1 MRKYLLQIIVFLS
14 LSCIQAFP
22 QDVRTEKSDR
32 PGVWNGN
39 VSLNYGSNF
48 EYLGY
53 DGHKWTSYR
62 AGGEATVGYSTPK
75 FNIEASGNLSYS
87 YRTYVVTGMT
97 IKMVKDTAVDINF
110 TTKEVQNIQNGASVK
125 GGWNIS
131 SSDRL
136 AFSYVYRFEH
146 NVSTNGGASLTA
158 EQKAD
163 TASLTSLSG
172 TKEAIDNTIGRHT
185 VHLNYSHKFFKPG
198 RTIDAGYEFS
208 FLNDTRM
215 SDWTK
220 YDYHIKEDPEGSDD
234 PVIYETTRYYR
245 IMPHLFGYI
254 NLLKVQYSEKQFAD
268 VRNLDMDFTLEGLI
282 ETNRDHQRAATLDGT
297 EWKDSTDYH
306 EDFLFN
312 AITLSPKVHGK
323 YTRGVYTIDASYT
336 PQFYTRKLDADAHS
350 GSFDYGFISHLANL
364 QNRFG
369 FPKGHNLSL
378 IYDRR
383 VKRPSYIQICPF
395 PRNGSQYSNV
405 KYQGNPDLMPEA
417 FHNLNLS
424 YSFTRKR
431 FSVTTGLGWEYKFR
445 IIEQT
450 YNNVMEDN
458 VTTRVYTW
466 INGGYSHTNNITLVM
481 GWKGSALQ
489 AHLGGKLNFFYGETN
504 SGSTTY
510 SSDYSMDGD
519 ISYQLKT
526 WLFQLKGR
534 YSSKVIRSYSTVNEV
549 VKCDLRVQKRFG
561 MFTVFIEGQD
571 LFDRPYE
578 ISTVNEERTEERYEM
593 ISNMN
598 RLYQIGA
605 TFKF

>member
-1 MRKYLLQIIVFLS
+1 MVAILS
-14 LSCIQAFP
+14 LADIQAFP
-22 QDVRTEKSDR
+22 RHVRNEKSGR
-32 PGVWNGN
+32 AGAWNGN

-62 AGGEATVGYSTPK
+62 TGGEATIGYSAPK

-97 IKMVKDTAVDINF
+97 IKTAKDTAVDMNF
-110 TTKEVQNIQNGASVK
+110 TTKEVQDIRNGASVK
-125 GGWNIS
+125 GGWNMS

-136 AFSYVYRFEH
+136 TFSYVYRFEH
-146 NVSTNGGASLTA
+146 NVSSNGGANMTA

-163 TASLTSLSG
+163 TASLISLSG
-172 TKEAIDNTIGRHT
+172 TKEAIDNTNGRHT
-185 VHLNYSHKFFKPG
+185 AYFNYSHKFFKPG

-220 YDYHIKEDPEGSDD
+220 YDYHSKDSA
-234 PVIYETTRYYR
+234 VYETTRYYR
-245 IMPHLFGYI
+245 IMPHLFEYR
-254 NLLKVQYSEKQFAD
+254 NRLKVQYSEKQFAD
-268 VRNLDMDFTLEGLI
+268 VRDLDMDFTLEGMI

-297 EWKDSTDYH
+297 EWKDSTAYH

-323 YTRGVYTIDASYT
+323 YTTGVYTIEASYT
-336 PQFYTRKLDADAHS
+336 PQFYTRKLDDDAHS
-350 GSFDYGFISHLANL
+350 GSFDYRFISHLANL

-369 FPKGHNLSL
+369 FLKGHSLSL

-405 KYQGNPDLMPEA
+405 KYQGDPNLMPEA

-431 FSVTTGLGWEYKFR
+431 FSVTTGIGWEYKFR

-450 YNNVMEDN
+450 YKNVAEGD

-466 INGGYSHTNNITLVM
+466 INGGYSHTNNITLIL

-489 AHLGGKLNFFYGETN
+489 VHLGGKLNFFYGETN
-504 SGSTTY
+504 SGNTTC
-510 SSDYSMDGD
+510 SSDYSMDGN
-519 ISYQLKT
+519 ISYKLKT
-526 WLFQLKGR
+526 WLFQLNGR
-534 YSSKVIRSYSTVNEV
+534 YSSKVIRSYSTVSEV
-549 VKCDLRVQKRFG
+549 VKCDFRVQKKFG
-561 MFTVFIEGQD
+561 MFTVFIEGLD

-578 ISTVNEERTEERYEM
+578 ISTVNEDRTEERYEI